1 MTAEE
6 YQTEAERITPQLRQT
21 ALRYMGDASLSE
33 DIAQDVLLRLWQLL
47 DELRTPMDGLALTMV
62 RNECLMRLR
71 KQPRT
76 VGMEGHDMAEQ
87 PSVNPM
93 AELTLSMLDELP
105 PLQQT
110 ILRLRHIDGM
120 EIGEIATLLH
130 KEEAAVRQNLSR
142 GRKTLRL
149 WIIKRMK
156 EEEEMMNEKELNAL
170 IARYMEGE
178 TTCEEE
184 RRLEAYFQ
192 AHADVDE
199 PLRPIRQLVLGLGA
213 LAEHQLAQTDPPAA
227 KPKRSRLHI
236 YVRRIAGVAASLLL
250 IAGLALTLYRSQNYC
265 EAIVYGE
272 PVNDR
277 ELIMREVS
285 GTMSQINKQSTVEH
299 QLRDVLMTAE

>member
-1 MTAEE
+1 
-6 YQTEAERITPQLRQT
+6 
-21 ALRYMGDASLSE
+21 
-33 DIAQDVLLRLWQLL
+33 
-47 DELRTPMDGLALTMV
+47 
-62 RNECLMRLR
+62 
-71 KQPRT
+71 
-76 VGMEGHDMAEQ
+76 
-87 PSVNPM
+87 
-93 AELTLSMLDELP
+93 
-105 PLQQT
+105 
-110 ILRLRHIDGM
+110 
-120 EIGEIATLLH
+120 
-130 KEEAAVRQNLSR
+130 
-142 GRKTLRL
+142 
-149 WIIKRMK
+149 
-156 EEEEMMNEKELNAL
+156 MMNEKELNAL

-199 PLRPIRQLVLGLGA
+199 PLRLIRQLVLGLGA
-213 LAEHQLAQTDPPAA
+213 LAEHQLAQTDSPAA

>member
-1 MTAEE
+1 
-6 YQTEAERITPQLRQT
+6 
-21 ALRYMGDASLSE
+21 
-33 DIAQDVLLRLWQLL
+33 
-47 DELRTPMDGLALTMV
+47 
-62 RNECLMRLR
+62 
-71 KQPRT
+71 
-76 VGMEGHDMAEQ
+76 
-87 PSVNPM
+87 
-93 AELTLSMLDELP
+93 
-105 PLQQT
+105 
-110 ILRLRHIDGM
+110 
-120 EIGEIATLLH
+120 
-130 KEEAAVRQNLSR
+130 
-142 GRKTLRL
+142 
-149 WIIKRMK
+149 
-156 EEEEMMNEKELNAL
+156 MMNEKELNAL

-236 YVRRIAGVAASLLL
+236 YVL

>member
-76 VGMEGHDMAEQ
+76 VGMEGHDMAE
-87 PSVNPM
+87 
-93 AELTLSMLDELP
+93 LTLSMLDKLP

-149 WIIKRMK
+149 WIIKRIPQFGIK
-156 EEEEMMNEKELNAL
+156 
-170 IARYMEGE
+170 
-178 TTCEEE
+178 
-184 RRLEAYFQ
+184 
-192 AHADVDE
+192 
-199 PLRPIRQLVLGLGA
+199 
-213 LAEHQLAQTDPPAA
+213 
-227 KPKRSRLHI
+227 
-236 YVRRIAGVAASLLL
+236 
-250 IAGLALTLYRSQNYC
+250 
-265 EAIVYGE
+265 
-272 PVNDR
+272 
-277 ELIMREVS
+277 
-285 GTMSQINKQSTVEH
+285 
-299 QLRDVLMTAE
+299 

>member
-1 MTAEE
+1 
-6 YQTEAERITPQLRQT
+6 
-21 ALRYMGDASLSE
+21 
-33 DIAQDVLLRLWQLL
+33 
-47 DELRTPMDGLALTMV
+47 
-62 RNECLMRLR
+62 
-71 KQPRT
+71 
-76 VGMEGHDMAEQ
+76 
-87 PSVNPM
+87 
-93 AELTLSMLDELP
+93 
-105 PLQQT
+105 
-110 ILRLRHIDGM
+110 
-120 EIGEIATLLH
+120 
-130 KEEAAVRQNLSR
+130 
-142 GRKTLRL
+142 
-149 WIIKRMK
+149 
-156 EEEEMMNEKELNAL
+156 MMNEKELNAL

-213 LAEHQLAQTDPPAA
+213 LAEPLAQTDPPAA

-236 YVRRIAGVAASLLL
+236 YVRRIAGVAA
-250 IAGLALTLYRSQNYC
+250 TLYRSQNYC

>member
-87 PSVNPM
+87 PSANPM
-93 AELTLSMLDELP
+93 AELTLTMLDELP

-110 ILRLRHIDGM
+110 IDGM

-149 WIIKRMK
+149 WIIKKMK
-156 EEEEMMNEKELNAL
+156 EEE
-170 IARYMEGE
+170 R
-178 TTCEEE
+178 
-184 RRLEAYFQ
+184 
-192 AHADVDE
+192 
-199 PLRPIRQLVLGLGA
+199 
-213 LAEHQLAQTDPPAA
+213 
-227 KPKRSRLHI
+227 
-236 YVRRIAGVAASLLL
+236 
-250 IAGLALTLYRSQNYC
+250 
-265 EAIVYGE
+265 
-272 PVNDR
+272 
-277 ELIMREVS
+277 
-285 GTMSQINKQSTVEH
+285 
-299 QLRDVLMTAE
+299 

>member
-47 DELRTPMDGLALTMV
+47 DELRTPMDGLAL
-62 RNECLMRLR
+62 
-71 KQPRT
+71 
-76 VGMEGHDMAEQ
+76 
-87 PSVNPM
+87 
-93 AELTLSMLDELP
+93 
-105 PLQQT
+105 
-110 ILRLRHIDGM
+110 
-120 EIGEIATLLH
+120 
-130 KEEAAVRQNLSR
+130 
-142 GRKTLRL
+142 
-149 WIIKRMK
+149 
-156 EEEEMMNEKELNAL
+156 
-170 IARYMEGE
+170 
-178 TTCEEE
+178 
-184 RRLEAYFQ
+184 
-192 AHADVDE
+192 
-199 PLRPIRQLVLGLGA
+199 GLGA
-213 LAEHQLAQTDPPAA
+213 LAEPLAQTDPPAA
-227 KPKRSRLHI
+227 KPERSRLHI

-250 IAGLALTLYRSQNYC
+250 IAGLAPTLYRSQNYC

>member
-87 PSVNPM
+87 PSANPM

-149 WIIKRMK
+149 WIIKNEGGR
-156 EEEEMMNEKELNAL
+156 EMMNEKELNAL

-213 LAEHQLAQTDPPAA
+213 LAEPLAQTDPLAA

>member
-1 MTAEE
+1 
-6 YQTEAERITPQLRQT
+6 
-21 ALRYMGDASLSE
+21 
-33 DIAQDVLLRLWQLL
+33 
-47 DELRTPMDGLALTMV
+47 
-62 RNECLMRLR
+62 
-71 KQPRT
+71 
-76 VGMEGHDMAEQ
+76 
-87 PSVNPM
+87 
-93 AELTLSMLDELP
+93 
-105 PLQQT
+105 
-110 ILRLRHIDGM
+110 
-120 EIGEIATLLH
+120 
-130 KEEAAVRQNLSR
+130 
-142 GRKTLRL
+142 
-149 WIIKRMK
+149 
-156 EEEEMMNEKELNAL
+156 MMNEKELNAL

-213 LAEHQLAQTDPPAA
+213 LAEPLAQTDPPAA

-236 YVRRIAGVAASLLL
+236 YVRR

>member
-1 MTAEE
+1 
-6 YQTEAERITPQLRQT
+6 
-21 ALRYMGDASLSE
+21 
-33 DIAQDVLLRLWQLL
+33 
-47 DELRTPMDGLALTMV
+47 
-62 RNECLMRLR
+62 
-71 KQPRT
+71 
-76 VGMEGHDMAEQ
+76 
-87 PSVNPM
+87 
-93 AELTLSMLDELP
+93 
-105 PLQQT
+105 
-110 ILRLRHIDGM
+110 
-120 EIGEIATLLH
+120 
-130 KEEAAVRQNLSR
+130 
-142 GRKTLRL
+142 
-149 WIIKRMK
+149 
-156 EEEEMMNEKELNAL
+156 MMNEKELNAL

-213 LAEHQLAQTDPPAA
+213 L
-227 KPKRSRLHI
+227 
-236 YVRRIAGVAASLLL
+236 AASLLL

>member
-1 MTAEE
+1 
-6 YQTEAERITPQLRQT
+6 
-21 ALRYMGDASLSE
+21 
-33 DIAQDVLLRLWQLL
+33 
-47 DELRTPMDGLALTMV
+47 
-62 RNECLMRLR
+62 
-71 KQPRT
+71 
-76 VGMEGHDMAEQ
+76 
-87 PSVNPM
+87 
-93 AELTLSMLDELP
+93 
-105 PLQQT
+105 
-110 ILRLRHIDGM
+110 
-120 EIGEIATLLH
+120 
-130 KEEAAVRQNLSR
+130 
-142 GRKTLRL
+142 
-149 WIIKRMK
+149 
-156 EEEEMMNEKELNAL
+156 MMNEKELNAL
-170 IARYMEGE
+170 IARYMQGE

-213 LAEHQLAQTDPPAA
+213 LAEPLAQTDPPAA
-227 KPKRSRLHI
+227 KPERSRLHI

-299 QLRDVLMTAE
+299 QLRDVLMTSE

>member
-1 MTAEE
+1 
-6 YQTEAERITPQLRQT
+6 
-21 ALRYMGDASLSE
+21 
-33 DIAQDVLLRLWQLL
+33 
-47 DELRTPMDGLALTMV
+47 
-62 RNECLMRLR
+62 
-71 KQPRT
+71 
-76 VGMEGHDMAEQ
+76 
-87 PSVNPM
+87 
-93 AELTLSMLDELP
+93 
-105 PLQQT
+105 
-110 ILRLRHIDGM
+110 
-120 EIGEIATLLH
+120 
-130 KEEAAVRQNLSR
+130 
-142 GRKTLRL
+142 
-149 WIIKRMK
+149 
-156 EEEEMMNEKELNAL
+156 MMNEKELNAL
-170 IARYMEGE
+170 IARYMQGE

-213 LAEHQLAQTDPPAA
+213 LAEPLAQTDLPRQRNPSAA
-227 KPKRSRLHI
+227 DLHI

>member
-93 AELTLSMLDELP
+93 AELTLSMLDKLP

-110 ILRLRHIDGM
+110 ILRLRHIDGRDRHLAPQ
-120 EIGEIATLLH
+120 GGGG
-130 KEEAAVRQNLSR
+130 RQTKPKPREKDAPAMDHQKNEG
-142 GRKTLRL
+142 GRDM
-149 WIIKRMK
+149 MK
-156 EEEEMMNEKELNAL
+156 EEEEIRRK
-170 IARYMEGE
+170 
-178 TTCEEE
+178 EEE
-184 RRLEAYFQ
+184 R
-192 AHADVDE
+192 
-199 PLRPIRQLVLGLGA
+199 
-213 LAEHQLAQTDPPAA
+213 
-227 KPKRSRLHI
+227 
-236 YVRRIAGVAASLLL
+236 
-250 IAGLALTLYRSQNYC
+250 
-265 EAIVYGE
+265 
-272 PVNDR
+272 
-277 ELIMREVS
+277 
-285 GTMSQINKQSTVEH
+285 
-299 QLRDVLMTAE
+299 

>member
-1 MTAEE
+1 
-6 YQTEAERITPQLRQT
+6 
-21 ALRYMGDASLSE
+21 
-33 DIAQDVLLRLWQLL
+33 
-47 DELRTPMDGLALTMV
+47 
-62 RNECLMRLR
+62 
-71 KQPRT
+71 
-76 VGMEGHDMAEQ
+76 
-87 PSVNPM
+87 
-93 AELTLSMLDELP
+93 
-105 PLQQT
+105 
-110 ILRLRHIDGM
+110 
-120 EIGEIATLLH
+120 
-130 KEEAAVRQNLSR
+130 
-142 GRKTLRL
+142 
-149 WIIKRMK
+149 
-156 EEEEMMNEKELNAL
+156 MMNEKELNAL

-199 PLRPIRQLVLGLGA
+199 PLRPIRQ
-213 LAEHQLAQTDPPAA
+213 
-227 KPKRSRLHI
+227 LHI

>member
-93 AELTLSMLDELP
+93 AELTLSMLDKLP

-110 ILRLRHIDGM
+110 ILRLRH
-120 EIGEIATLLH
+120 IGEIATLLH

-149 WIIKRMK
+149 WIIKKMK
-156 EEEEMMNEKELNAL
+156 EEE
-170 IARYMEGE
+170 I
-178 TTCEEE
+178 
-184 RRLEAYFQ
+184 
-192 AHADVDE
+192 
-199 PLRPIRQLVLGLGA
+199 
-213 LAEHQLAQTDPPAA
+213 
-227 KPKRSRLHI
+227 
-236 YVRRIAGVAASLLL
+236 
-250 IAGLALTLYRSQNYC
+250 
-265 EAIVYGE
+265 
-272 PVNDR
+272 
-277 ELIMREVS
+277 
-285 GTMSQINKQSTVEH
+285 
-299 QLRDVLMTAE
+299 